1 MTNFLTVKAAAIFSN
16 RSPSSVRRIIY
27 PIPEDNRHPDRHHI
41 EPDVATAK
49 SLRVKGEN
57 FAWKVSEE
65 FLRRVMSEEGTKTTT
80 ESRPASKNAPD
91 QSAAI
96 LEIFRKQ
103 LDIKDQQIAAQND
116 VIKGLSE
123 RVREGNI
130 LMGSLQQQLSLTD
143 GSTRNKSEVVDADLP
158 VQKSE
163 KGSDAATKSSAK
175 THWLFRKIF

>member
-1 MTNFLTVKAAAIFSN
+1 MESFGGTA
-16 RSPSSVRRIIY
+16 SPRDVGSGNEDELRIQTGF
-27 PIPEDNRHPDRHHI
+27 E
-41 EPDVATAK
+41 K
-49 SLRVKGEN
+49 C
-57 FAWKVSEE
+57 
-65 FLRRVMSEEGTKTTT
+65 
-80 ESRPASKNAPD
+80 
-91 QSAAI
+91 SAAI
-96 LEIFRKQ
+96 LEILRKQ

-158 VQKSE
+158 VRKPE
-163 KGSDAATKSSAK
+163 KGSDAATESPAK

>member
-1 MTNFLTVKAAAIFSN
+1 MTTFLTVKAAAIFSN

-27 PIPEDNRHPDRHHI
+27 PILEDNRHPDRHHI

-65 FLRRVMSEEGTKTTT
+65 LLRRVMAEEGTKSTT

-96 LEIFRKQ
+96 LEIFADFNKVGAPCSAPVPARRARDPRRG
-103 LDIKDQQIAAQND
+103 LRSESRTSGAGRYLPRAA
-116 VIKGLSE
+116 
-123 RVREGNI
+123 
-130 LMGSLQQQLSLTD
+130 SL
-143 GSTRNKSEVVDADLP
+143 RR
-158 VQKSE
+158 
-163 KGSDAATKSSAK
+163 
-175 THWLFRKIF
+175 LF